1 MYSLNPS
8 NGKIKQLQAK
18 EDVISDYS
26 IANQAFEMVYF
37 GLSASNSQRLYTYNL
52 KNDASSCLID
62 LQRDLERRHFRR
74 SARLE
79 FRLRPRDTIYGRFYL
94 PPHFDATKK
103 YPMIVNYYG
112 GTTPTARVME
122 SRYPSHI
129 RRLRYIV
136 YIIQPSGATGFGQEF
151 SARHVNAWGKLT
163 ADEIIEGTKKFCEEH
178 PFVNTKKIG
187 CMGLHT
193 EVS

>member
-62 LQRDLERRHFRR
+62 LSKEILRDVTLGE
-74 SARLE
+74 
-79 FRLRPRDTIYGRFYL
+79 
-94 PPHFDATKK
+94 
-103 YPMIVNYYG
+103 
-112 GTTPTARVME
+112 
-122 SRYPSHI
+122 
-129 RRLRYIV
+129 
-136 YIIQPSGATGFGQEF
+136 
-151 SARHVNAWGKLT
+151 
-163 ADEIIEGTKKFCEEH
+163 C
-178 PFVNTKKIG
+178 KIG
-187 CMGLHT
+187 ISFPPKGIRFTAASISLLILT
-193 EVS
+193 QLRNIR